1 MGVVRGAERADGSP
15 AATRIALARITLGL
29 DAVTEMDWLVSV
41 QRMNAK
47 HLPDSIVEEVPE
59 ATAWAMRDLNPRPR
73 ACGAGATRSPSLV
86 AAAYAL
92 RTSKQP
98 QPGAYYR

>member
-29 DAVTEMDWLVSV
+29 DAVTELDWLVSV

-59 ATAWAMRDLNPRPR
+59 VTAWAMRDLNPRPR
-73 ACGAGATRSPSLV
+73 ACEAR
-86 AAAYAL
+86 AL
-92 RTSKQP
+92 TS
-98 QPGAYYR
+98 